1 MRSLKLGLAATAVIC
16 ALSATAHADCVRV
29 GSVGEFASHDVAA
42 LFATNGLKNIIY
54 GQGREG
60 KGPVSLKCEDGSGT
74 TTCRASQMACQVTTP
89 KACLGAWLCSPF

>member
-1 MRSLKLGLAATAVIC
+1 MRNFKIGLAAMAIIC
-16 ALSATAHADCVRV
+16 ALSATDQADCVRV

-60 KGPVSLKCEDGSGT
+60 KGPVSLKCEDGTGT
-74 TTCRASQMACQVTTP
+74 TTCRASQMACKVSSP
-89 KACLGAWLCSPF
+89 KTCLGAWLCLPG

>member
-1 MRSLKLGLAATAVIC
+1 MRSLKLGLAATAVIF

-60 KGPVSLKCEDGSGT
+60 KGPVSLKCEDGTGT
-74 TTCRASQMACQVTTP
+74 TTCRASQMACKVSEP
-89 KACLGAWLCSPF
+89 KACLGAWLCF